1 MLFSEFVV
9 QDEVI
14 MDENVK
20 QVEDH
25 KHHEEQEYEYDDP
38 IKDVLYNAIEHTEIM
53 KLFENDKRDKDSYH
67 SSTIKNGEYEMRYK
81 IEFSKNNLPPTCHIF
96 EDLITRINF
105 QLSKIFGCGIKSR
118 KCVKVERKK
127 CFTSSI
133 SLISDNFELKRKL
146 KEYQNLVEELHFCKN

>member
-1 MLFSEFVV
+1 VLSEIVA
-9 QDEVI
+9 QDEII
-14 MDENVK
+14 MDENIK
-20 QVEDH
+20 QVVDCQHH
-25 KHHEEQEYEYDDP
+25 KEQKYKNDDLVQDLLHDAMEYIRTME
-38 IKDVLYNAIEHTEIM
+38 
-53 KLFENDKRDKDSYH
+53 LFENGEKYKDSHH
-67 SSTIKNGEYEMRYK
+67 SSLLKNGEYEVRSMV
-81 IEFSKNNLPPTCHIF
+81 EFSDNNLPPTCHIF